1 MTNRSMFDG
10 IDVFFLQVII
20 TSLCFKLLMMSAL
33 LQLTIAVSNQ
43 KISQNRIEQLFRRK
57 SILEKILK

>member
-1 MTNRSMFDG
+1 MFDV